1 MICRLTSVSMV
12 SVTIPAL
19 TRLLCPIRWHR
30 CRPFQPRL
38 PLNAVGRSFGDFLL
52 KAELNKPQWKQVGHP
67 LKKRWTLSCQVI
79 SPVPQIEQYKLQPG
93 WEFILVATDGV
104 APSLSWSWWC
114 CWQCWRCCSRCGTRC
129 QAATRCSMFVPSCSR
144 VDIVTSCHSARS
156 VLLMMMMGWS
166 Y

>member
-1 MICRLTSVSMV
+1 MV

-104 APSLSWSWWC
+104 APSPSPSLSYNHDDAARGVGRDVKQRRGALCSFQAAAGSTSSPVATQRGRC
-114 CWQCWRCCSRCGTRC
+114 CWWWWW
-129 QAATRCSMFVPSCSR
+129 
-144 VDIVTSCHSARS
+144 VDLISIAERYS
-156 VLLMMMMGWS
+156 
-166 Y
+166 